1 MRYCGNCGRSFDPAD
16 LAERTCPYCGAAINR
31 TGDLAFDDVWNSA
44 RQPTQAPRNQ
54 PDPDA
59 LSFSASPTAPASGFG
74 IHDPQSLTIATR
86 KRYPFRPFA
95 LLALVALALLL
106 VFGSALL
113 LNNAHGRL
121 PLPLG
126 VGGAGADASQA
137 TATYLATSSGA
148 VSSPTSGVLSGGA
161 LPSPGATLTAGL
173 PTPSASAS
181 PNGTPT
187 PTSAPTATP
196 EPGQPALAVSPANV
210 TIGVCLGSTARFTV
224 SNTAAGVMSWSTT
237 GSRAAYKMSPQSGSL
252 DSGQQQTVT
261 VSGISASG
269 SVTFAAPGADGA
281 PQTVTINCTL

>member
-31 TGDLAFDDVWNSA
+31 TGDLAFDDIWDGAQS
-44 RQPTQAPRNQ
+44 PTQAPQNQ
-54 PDPDA
+54 PDPAA

-74 IHDPQSLTIATR
+74 IHDPQSLTIMTR

-121 PLPLG
+121 PLG

-137 TATYLATSSGA
+137 TATYRATSSGA
-148 VSSPTSGVLSGGA
+148 VSSPTGGALSGGA

-196 EPGQPALAVSPANV
+196 EPGQPALAVSPASV
-210 TIGVCLGSTARFTV
+210 TFAVCLGSTTRFTV
-224 SNTAAGVMSWSTT
+224 SNTAAGVMSWSAT
-237 GSRAAYKMSPQSGSL
+237 GSRPAYKIAPQSGSL

-281 PQTVTINCTL
+281 PQTVTIKCGL

>member
-1 MRYCGNCGRSFDPAD
+1 MRYCGNCGQSFDPAD
-16 LAERTCPYCGAAINR
+16 LAERTCPNCGVAINP
-31 TGDLAFDDVWNSA
+31 TGDLALDDVGDGA
-44 RQPTQAPRNQ
+44 QRPTQAPRSP

-74 IHDPQSLTIATR
+74 IHDPQSLTIITR
-86 KRYPFRPFA
+86 KRYPLRPFA

-113 LNNAHGRL
+113 LNNAHGR
-121 PLPLG
+121 LPLG

-148 VSSPTSGVLSGGA
+148 VSSPTSGALSGGA

-173 PTPSASAS
+173 PTPSAS

-187 PTSAPTATP
+187 STSAPTATP
-196 EPGQPALAVSPANV
+196 EPGQPSLAVSPGSV
-210 TIGVCLGSTARFTV
+210 TIAVCLGSTARFTV
-224 SNTAAGVMSWSTT
+224 SNTAAGVMSWSAM
-237 GSRAAYKMSPQSGSL
+237 GSRSAYRIAPQSGSL
-252 DSGQQQTVT
+252 ESGQRQTVT
-261 VSGISASG
+261 VSGISAGG

-281 PQTVTINCTL
+281 PQTVTITCNL